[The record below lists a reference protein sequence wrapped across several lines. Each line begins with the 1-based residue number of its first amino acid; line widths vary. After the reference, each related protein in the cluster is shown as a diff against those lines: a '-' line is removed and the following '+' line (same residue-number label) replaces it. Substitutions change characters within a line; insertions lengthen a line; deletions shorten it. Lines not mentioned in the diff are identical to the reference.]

1 MTADEVIARLE
12 LIPGATCGFVR
23 LTYVAS
29 QRIAPDGLPAPFVG
43 GRPMG
48 SALYFL
54 VTPQAPVQLHRILN
68 DQLYHYYLGDP
79 LEVVLMREDG
89 TTAHLV
95 MGPDLAAGQ
104 HVQFLI
110 PGGTFH
116 TARLAPGGAWFL
128 GASTEW
134 PGVEPQDV
142 ELGNPDVLIAKFP
155 EIADEIRSYPVPE
168 PL

>member
-1 MTADEVIARLE
+1 MTADEVIARLD
-12 LIPGATCGFVR
+12 LTPGATCGFVR

-29 QRIAPDGLPAPFVG
+29 RRIAPEGLPAPFAT

-89 TTAHLV
+89 TTAHLI

-116 TARLAPGGAWFL
+116 TARLVPGGTWFL

-142 ELGNPDVLIAKFP
+142 ELGDTAALIGKFP
-155 EIADEIRSYPVPE
+155 GIADEIRSYPVPAS
-168 PL
+168 L